1 MAFIPFKKSSKC
13 VITDDLFLEVTWEDG
28 KSPDDDS
35 ELLGII
41 EGLDQ
46 QYLDTFE
53 QSIEESL
60 PYMTFLQAELLFQ
73 TLQEAYGQMQ
83 LKRVAICHLEGKDA
97 VSEGEV
103 FASPFIIDQ
112 RYQNLLLPLI
122 QAIMTGT
129 DFQSYTYHEKR
140 EYFVNQI
147 YPAYKKSLGIQESA
161 LPLFPEEG
169 EQVSNVLPQQKL
181 VSSNSVA
188 IPSPVEH
195 KFPKEP
201 SLKKVY
207 ILMGF
212 LVTLAVGGM
221 ILSVISQAQLSKQ
234 KEQVIY
240 LYQELKN
247 TQNLADKEHQIDVFS
262 RYFLPN
268 YYSGKKEN
276 LTDFLSDGDAKYTVP
291 KEGTLQSVILEKLT
305 YDSKTKEY
313 TVTYVLSVKEGEK
326 ASSIRLSFSVETS
339 KSSKYGYVITTEPKA
354 SEYIKIKK

>member
-1 MAFIPFKKSSKC
+1 MAFIPFKKSPKC
-13 VITDDLFLEVTWEDG
+13 VVTDDLFLEVTWKDG

-60 PYMTFLQAELLFQ
+60 PYMTFLQAEVLFQ
-73 TLQEAYGQMQ
+73 ALQEAYGQMQ
-83 LKRVAICHLEGKDA
+83 LKRVAICHLEGKEA

-103 FASPFIIDQ
+103 FASPFVIDQ
-112 RYQNLLLPLI
+112 GYQNLLLPLI
-122 QAIMTGT
+122 QAIMTDP
-129 DFQSYTYHEKR
+129 DFQSYTYQEKR

-147 YPAYKKSLGIQESA
+147 YPVYKKSLGIQESA

-181 VSSNSVA
+181 VSSSSVV
-188 IPSPVEH
+188 IPSLVEH
-195 KFPKEP
+195 KVLKEP
-201 SLKKVY
+201 SLKKLY
-207 ILMGF
+207 ILMG
-212 LVTLAVGGM
+212 LLATLAVGGM
-221 ILSVISQAQLSKQ
+221 ILSIISHTQLSKQ
-234 KEQVIY
+234 KEQVNY

-247 TQNLADKEHQIDVFS
+247 TQNLADREHQIDVFS

-291 KEGTLQSVILEKLT
+291 KEGALQSVILEKLT

-313 TVTYVLSVKEGEK
+313 TVTYILSVKEGDK

-354 SEYIKIKK
+354 SEYIKTKK